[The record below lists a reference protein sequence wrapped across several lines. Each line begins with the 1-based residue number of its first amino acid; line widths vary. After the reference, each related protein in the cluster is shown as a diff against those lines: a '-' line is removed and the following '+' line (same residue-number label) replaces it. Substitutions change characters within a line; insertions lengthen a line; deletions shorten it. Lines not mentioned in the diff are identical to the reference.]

1 MMFRGAGHIAIVAL
15 HILPFTSHVYALEL
29 NVDSQESIKN
39 AGSTAA
45 SNMMK
50 WYKEFSTD
58 NPGFLSRSWWEG
70 AALFLACLNYWH
82 ATNDT
87 TYNEEMSIA
96 LQHQGGSNGNY
107 LPSWAI
113 GTGNDDQMF
122 WGLAAITAA
131 EYNFPNRPSGDTWLT
146 LAERVFYN
154 QKSPQ
159 GGGWETSICGGG
171 LRWQKDVWQ
180 SGYTMKNAVSNGG
193 FFMLAARLAWFKQA
207 DGAEFAEWAEN
218 VWDWST
224 NVNLVNN
231 KTWGVADSVR
241 EGTGGP
247 DGCTLP
253 DHTRWTYNY
262 GVYLSGAAYM
272 YAYTNDSK
280 WLDIT
285 NGLMDSLFATFFLPQ
300 YGGVISDRC
309 EPTGQCDEDANRPIF
324 KGLTISWLADIALI
338 IPSLKEKILPKLQV
352 SAEGAAKACTGDN
365 QNLCGNRWWYGKYD
379 GQNSMENAMS
389 GSQMMSAIMVKF
401 LDSSSVPVSTATGGN
416 GTSDPHAATDSGS
429 GPAQLH
435 PITTADRA
443 GAGIMTVLFV
453 ASMIG
458 GVTFLFSGS

>member
-1 MMFRGAGHIAIVAL
+1 
-15 HILPFTSHVYALEL
+15 
-29 NVDSQESIKN
+29 
-39 AGSTAA
+39 
-45 SNMMK
+45 
-50 WYKEFSTD
+50 
-58 NPGFLSRSWWEG
+58 
-70 AALFLACLNYWH
+70 
-82 ATNDT
+82 
-87 TYNEEMSIA
+87 
-96 LQHQGGSNGNY
+96 
-107 LPSWAI
+107 
-113 GTGNDDQMF
+113 
-122 WGLAAITAA
+122 
-131 EYNFPNRPSGDTWLT
+131 
-146 LAERVFYN
+146 
-154 QKSPQ
+154 
-159 GGGWETSICGGG
+159 
-171 LRWQKDVWQ
+171 
-180 SGYTMKNAVSNGG
+180 
-193 FFMLAARLAWFKQA
+193 
-207 DGAEFAEWAEN
+207 
-218 VWDWST
+218 
-224 NVNLVNN
+224 
-231 KTWGVADSVR
+231 
-241 EGTGGP
+241 
-247 DGCTLP
+247 
-253 DHTRWTYNY
+253 
-262 GVYLSGAAYM
+262 
-272 YAYTNDSK
+272 
-280 WLDIT
+280 
-285 NGLMDSLFATFFLPQ
+285 MDSLFATFFLPQ